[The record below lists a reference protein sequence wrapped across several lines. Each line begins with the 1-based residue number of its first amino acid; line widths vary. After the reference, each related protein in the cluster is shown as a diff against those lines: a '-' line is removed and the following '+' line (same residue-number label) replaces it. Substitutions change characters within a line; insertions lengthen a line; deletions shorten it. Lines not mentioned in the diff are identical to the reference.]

1 MEKNKIVEDLDFFQ
15 QIFFDELDSWFSADI
30 VCCECCYNEF
40 IEKWPAI
47 YSRDLDFQCNT
58 IDILSFYSGSRLGYH
73 FSKEEYLYLIEYI
86 RCPRCNSSIGHT
98 LFSYNFPFDI
108 PLDFEDQLE
117 EIDLLA
123 KNTPFLLLSHPLAKK
138 AFDTI
143 TNLAKS
149 TASKKINEKYF
160 RARVF
165 MDMDNEGSKKTYTEV
180 DFIAAPKELVAE
192 GRYNHAGFPSL
203 YLANTP
209 TTCFYELREPK
220 EGIAVA
226 EVNVE
231 KPLKILDL
239 LLLEKEGEDESI
251 INMILWSSLMQSPE
265 KGEGWYN
272 PHYTFTRFI
281 ADCAKSAG
289 FDAIKYPSVRNTD
302 GYNLV
307 ILNGAAINEDIQ
319 IYNIRILNGVS
330 CK

>member
-1 MEKNKIVEDLDFFQ
+1 
-15 QIFFDELDSWFSADI
+15 
-30 VCCECCYNEF
+30 
-40 IEKWPAI
+40 
-47 YSRDLDFQCNT
+47 
-58 IDILSFYSGSRLGYH
+58 
-73 FSKEEYLYLIEYI
+73 
-86 RCPRCNSSIGHT
+86 
-98 LFSYNFPFDI
+98 
-108 PLDFEDQLE
+108 
-117 EIDLLA
+117 
-123 KNTPFLLLSHPLAKK
+123 
-138 AFDTI
+138 
-143 TNLAKS
+143 
-149 TASKKINEKYF
+149 
-160 RARVF
+160 